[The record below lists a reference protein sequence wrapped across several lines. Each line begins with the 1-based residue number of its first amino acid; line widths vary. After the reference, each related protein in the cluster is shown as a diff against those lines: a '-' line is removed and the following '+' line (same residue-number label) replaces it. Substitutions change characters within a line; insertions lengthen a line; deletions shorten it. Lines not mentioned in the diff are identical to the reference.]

1 MVVVLPCFVAGFHY
15 GLVVSVTLEIPDGVS
30 AALRLPPPELK
41 TRLQLELAV
50 SLYAQQILSL
60 GKAAELAGLSRW
72 ELNDLLARRCV
83 PMHYTEAELTEDLAY
98 VCRRE

>member
-1 MVVVLPCFVAGFHY
+1 M
-15 GLVVSVTLEIPDGVS
+15 SVTLEIPDDVS

-72 ELNDLLARRCV
+72 ELNDLLARRGV
-83 PMHYTEAELTEDLAY
+83 PMHYSEGDLTEDLAY
-98 VCRRE
+98 ARRGE

>member
-1 MVVVLPCFVAGFHY
+1 MSL
-15 GLVVSVTLEIPDGVS
+15 TLEIPDAVS

-60 GKAAELAGLSRW
+60 GKAAELARLSRW
-72 ELNDLLARRCV
+72 ELNDLLARRGI
-83 PMHYTEAELTEDLAY
+83 PMHYGEAELTEDLSYAR
-98 VCRRE
+98 RRE